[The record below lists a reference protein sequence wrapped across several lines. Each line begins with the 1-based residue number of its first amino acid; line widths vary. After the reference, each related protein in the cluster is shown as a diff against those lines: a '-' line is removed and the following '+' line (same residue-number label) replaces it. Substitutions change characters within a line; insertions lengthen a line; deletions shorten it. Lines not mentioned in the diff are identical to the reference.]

1 MFYMLQ
7 NTNFLILDLAFIMLF
22 FIHKFTN
29 IQPENIIYKGSNDW
43 SFKYFLYTEIKN
55 L

>member
-22 FIHKFTN
+22 FMNKLTN
-29 IQPENIIYKGSNDW
+29 IQPGNIISRSSNDW